1 MSDNGNQGEKL
12 TPKKRLFVG
21 ALAVSATVKSAAQ
34 SVGVG
39 ERTAWRYMGDPAVRA
54 AIAERQS
61 AVLAQVTD
69 GVLSDMSA
77 ARELLLKMMGD
88 PAVSDGVRVRA
99 ALGVLEVGLRL
110 FEMISLNDRVAEL
123 ERQVL
128 NGQHNNTD

>member
-1 MSDNGNQGEKL
+1 MSDNGTQVEKL
-12 TPKKRLFVG
+12 TAKKRLFVG
-21 ALAVSATVKSAAQ
+21 ALAVHSTVKAAAA
-34 SVGVG
+34 SVAVG

-77 ARELLLKMMGD
+77 ARVLLLAMMND
-88 PAVSDGVRVRA
+88 PKVTDGVRVRA

-110 FEMISLNDRVAEL
+110 FEMISLNDRITEL
-123 ERQVL
+123 ERQVI
-128 NGQHNNTD
+128 HEH